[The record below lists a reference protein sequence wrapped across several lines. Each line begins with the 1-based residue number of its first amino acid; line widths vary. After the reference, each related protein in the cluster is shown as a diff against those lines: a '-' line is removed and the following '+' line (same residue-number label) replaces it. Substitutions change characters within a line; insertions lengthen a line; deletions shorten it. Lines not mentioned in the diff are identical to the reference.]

1 MWKAVAFS
9 LLMSHQFERENMLV
23 YIMLGNTKYIIHY
36 KSSVSFAIS
45 SSKIINWKAYLK
57 KY

>member
-1 MWKAVAFS
+1 MAFS